1 MRLLLQWGPRKSKQN
16 RPMDLNAF
24 YEAEFDEL
32 KAVAETTRGALER
45 ELGLI

>member
-1 MRLLLQWGPRKSKQN
+1 MRLLLPWGPRKSKQN
-16 RPMDLNAF
+16 RHMDLKAF

-32 KAVAETTRGALER
+32 KAVAEATRGALER